1 MDISR
6 ITDDVYV
13 GAQPNP
19 SDAQAL
25 HALDV
30 GLVISMR
37 GLRRPPAEFGQA
49 PLASLW
55 LRTYDTFF
63 TPIPMSVLEQG
74 VRAALPV
81 IAQGR
86 KVLVHCHF
94 GRHRSVAMAAA
105 ILIAQGATAAKA
117 MRQLRAQRAVADPH
131 IWYIRRQIERFERH
145 WRTLVPP
152 PEKPMTEPSPEPARE
167 PAAASALSASAQR
180 VQAALTAAG
189 FTLAVVELPQST
201 RTSAEA
207 AAAVGCAVGQIAKS
221 IIFRAA
227 LSDRPVLVLASGPNR
242 VDEAAVSALL
252 GEPLAKADAAFVRA
266 RTGFVIGGVPPVGHA
281 EALPTFIDE
290 DLLAYDEIW
299 AAAGTPNAVFQLTPQ
314 QLVSLTG
321 GAVARI
327 KS

>member
-6 ITDDVYV
+6 ITDDIYV
-13 GAQPNP
+13 GAQPHAT
-19 SDAQAL
+19 DAEAL
-25 HALDV
+25 HALDI
-30 GLVISMR
+30 GLVISLR
-37 GLRRPPAEFGQA
+37 GLRRPPAEFTQA
-49 PLASLW
+49 PLSSLW
-55 LRTYDTFF
+55 LRTYDTFV
-63 TPIPMSVLEQG
+63 TPIGMSVFEQG

-86 KVLVHCHF
+86 KVLVHCHY

-105 ILIAQGATAAKA
+105 ILIAQGATAAEA
-117 MRQLRAQRAVADPH
+117 MQQLRAQRAVADPH

-145 WRTLVPP
+145 WRGQSPP
-152 PEKPMTEPSPEPARE
+152 PEKPMTEPAPE
-167 PAAASALSASAQR
+167 PAAAPALSASAQR
-180 VQAALTAAG
+180 VQAALAAAG

-227 LSDRPVLVLASGPNR
+227 ASDRPVLVLASGPNR
-242 VDEAAVSALL
+242 VDEAAVSAHL

-266 RTGFVIGGVPPVGHA
+266 RTGFVIGGVPPISHA
-281 EALPTFIDE
+281 EPLPTFIDE

-299 AAAGTPNAVFQLTPQ
+299 AAAGTPNAVFKLTPQ

-321 GAVARI
+321 GTLARI

>member
-13 GAQPNP
+13 GGQPRAT
-19 SDAQAL
+19 DAEAL
-25 HALDV
+25 RALDI
-30 GLVISMR
+30 GLVISLR
-37 GLRRPPAEFGQA
+37 GLRRPPAEFTQA
-49 PLASLW
+49 PLSSLW

-63 TPIPMSVLEQG
+63 TPIRMSVFEQG

-86 KVLVHCHF
+86 KVLVHCHY

-105 ILIAQGATAAKA
+105 ILIAQGATAAEA
-117 MRQLRAQRAVADPH
+117 MQQLRAQRAVADPQ

-145 WRTLVPP
+145 WRALPSMPP
-152 PEKPMTEPSPEPARE
+152 PEKPMTEPVSE
-167 PAAASALSASAQR
+167 PAAAPALSASAQR
-180 VQAALTAAG
+180 VQAALAAAG

-221 IIFRAA
+221 IIFRAVT
-227 LSDRPVLVLASGPNR
+227 SDRPVLVLASGPNR
-242 VDEAAVSALL
+242 VDEAAVGALL
-252 GEPLAKADAAFVRA
+252 GEPLSKADAAFVRA

-281 EALPTFIDE
+281 EPLPTYIDE

-299 AAAGTPNAVFQLTPQ
+299 AAAGTPNAVFKLTPQ

-321 GAVARI
+321 GTVAKI
-327 KS
+327 KV